1 MKRKYENIT
10 KPLKVTYG
18 ETKKLVVLRPS
29 YLLCD
34 VCHVPVYFY
43 EYCIGND
50 VYCSRSCYDVL
61 QLSKKNEYLDIND
74 KRNFMEIDKN

>member
-1 MKRKYENIT
+1 MKRKYEDIT
-10 KPLKVTYG
+10 KPLKATYG

-50 VYCSRSCYDVL
+50 VYSSRSCFEVL
-61 QLSKKNEYLDIND
+61 RPSKKNNYLDGKVKKD
-74 KRNFMEIDKN
+74 HLVL